1 LAELAPQ
8 VWWLTAYAVTPFLS
22 NSIQNMPRWPRSESW
37 TTAECSQ
44 TSVTT
49 ENGREQDMGRD
60 DDLEEVRRT
69 MEGLRD
75 KELAK
80 LAQLNFEIAEIN
92 KQINDIGRML
102 EIMRKYGKD

>member
-1 LAELAPQ
+1 
-8 VWWLTAYAVTPFLS
+8 
-22 NSIQNMPRWPRSESW
+22 
-37 TTAECSQ
+37 
-44 TSVTT
+44 
-49 ENGREQDMGRD
+49 MGRD